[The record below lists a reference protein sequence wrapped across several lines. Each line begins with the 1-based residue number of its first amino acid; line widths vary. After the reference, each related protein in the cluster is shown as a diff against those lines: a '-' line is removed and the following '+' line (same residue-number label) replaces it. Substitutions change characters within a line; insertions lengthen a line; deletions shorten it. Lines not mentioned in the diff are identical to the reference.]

1 MHHHML
7 VSSVAG
13 RLARILASAA
23 AVAAL
28 TVTLGAAAAPAA
40 GPQARSGA
48 TTDLKFT
55 LNAVSALSASDAWAV
70 GNSARVLHWN
80 GTTWTQATIPGLP
93 AVVSL
98 GAVQAL
104 SPADVWAVGEAGA
117 NQPYAPLKPLI
128 VHWDGTA
135 WTRVPSPG
143 PTSLY
148 ITLNSLSMDSATDGW
163 ATGSVFHVHTS
174 TTTGLEMHWN
184 GTSWQQVTALPA
196 FIFSGVKS
204 LSPSDA
210 TAVGD
215 DRTAM
220 HTYKPA
226 AFAWNGTSWALTAF
240 LPTPS
245 GVPAS
250 HAGVSSLSAPSAT
263 GMWAIGSDYTTQ
275 RSNNLAWHWD
285 GTRWTVLTPPSPGV
299 PLIGVSGLTGVD
311 AFSPAD
317 VWAVGFAATKN
328 CAYNCIYQTVAVH
341 WNGTKWTRVATPDP
355 AGPNHSSILFG
366 TGATGP
372 SDIWAVGRYY
382 TSAADV
388 PHTLILHWDG
398 SSWSQF

>member
-1 MHHHML
+1 M
-7 VSSVAG
+7 
-13 RLARILASAA
+13 
-23 AVAAL
+23 
-28 TVTLGAAAAPAA
+28 
-40 GPQARSGA
+40 
-48 TTDLKFT
+48 
-55 LNAVSALSASDAWAV
+55 SALSATDAWAV

-98 GAVQAL
+98 SAVQAL
-104 SPADVWAVGEAGA
+104 SPSDVWAVGEASSG
-117 NQPYAPLKPLI
+117 QPFALSKTLI

-143 PTSLY
+143 PTSLGVS
-148 ITLNSLSMDSATDGW
+148 LSSLSMDSATDGW
-163 ATGSVFHVHTS
+163 AAGPVYHEQTN

-196 FIFSGVKS
+196 FIFAGVKS
-204 LSPSDA
+204 FSPSDA

-215 DRTAM
+215 DRTSI
-220 HTYKPA
+220 HTYRPA
-226 AFAWNGTSWALTAF
+226 AFGWNGTSWALTAF

-263 GMWAIGSDYTTQ
+263 DMWAIGSYYTTQ

-285 GTRWTVLTPPSPGV
+285 GTRWTVMNPPSPGV

-317 VWAVGFAATKN
+317 VWAVGYAATKN
-328 CAYNCIYQTVAVH
+328 CAYNCIYQTVSLH
-341 WNGTKWTRVATPDP
+341 WNGTRWTRVATPDP
-355 AGPNHSSILFG
+355 GGANQSSILFG
-366 TGATGP
+366 MGATGP
-372 SDIWAVGRYY
+372 SDVWAVGRYY

-398 SSWSQF
+398 TSWSQF

>member
-1 MHHHML
+1 MHQHIL
-7 VSSVAG
+7 VSSAAG
-13 RLARILASAA
+13 RLARIVASAA
-23 AVAAL
+23 VGAAL
-28 TVTLGAAAAPAA
+28 TLTLGAAAAPAA

-55 LNAVSALSASDAWAV
+55 LNAVSALSATDAWAV

-80 GTTWTQATIPGLP
+80 GTTWAQATIPGLP

-104 SPADVWAVGEAGA
+104 SASDVWAVGEASSG
-117 NQPYAPLKPLI
+117 QPFALSKILI

-143 PTSLY
+143 PTSMG

-163 ATGSVFHVHTS
+163 AAGVGLPRAGNN
-174 TTTGLEMHWN
+174 TTGLAMHWN
-184 GTSWQQVTALPA
+184 GTSWQQVTVLPA
-196 FIFSGVKS
+196 FNFTGVKS
-204 LSPSDA
+204 FSPTDA

-215 DRTAM
+215 DKTAS
-220 HTYKPA
+220 HTYRPA
-226 AFAWNGTSWALTAF
+226 AFAWNGTSWVLTAF

-263 GMWAIGSDYTTQ
+263 DMWAIGSYYTTQ

-285 GTRWTVLTPPSPGV
+285 GTRWTVMAPPSPGV
-299 PLIGVSGLTGVD
+299 PLIGVSGLTGVA

-341 WNGTKWTRVATPDP
+341 WNGTRWTRVATPDP
-355 AGPNHSSILFG
+355 GGANQSSILFG
-366 TGATGP
+366 MGATGP
-372 SDIWAVGRYY
+372 SDVWAVGRYY

-398 SSWSQF
+398 TSWSQF

>member
-1 MHHHML
+1 MHRHML
-7 VSSVAG
+7 VSSAAG
-13 RLARILASAA
+13 KLARILASAT
-23 AVAAL
+23 VGAAL
-28 TVTLGAAAAPAA
+28 TLTLGAAAAPA
-40 GPQARSGA
+40 GPQARTGA
-48 TTDLKFT
+48 ATDLKFT

-93 AVVSL
+93 AAVSL
-98 GAVQAL
+98 NAVQAL
-104 SPADVWAVGEAGA
+104 SPADVWAVGEASSGE
-117 NQPYAPLKPLI
+117 PYALSKTLI

-143 PTSLY
+143 PTSLGV
-148 ITLNSLSMDSATDGW
+148 SLSSLNMDSATDGW
-163 ATGSVFHVHTS
+163 AAGAVDHEQTN

-184 GTSWQQVTALPA
+184 GTSWQQVSALPA
-196 FIFSGVKS
+196 FIFTGVKS
-204 LSPSDA
+204 FSASDA

-226 AFAWNGTSWALTAF
+226 AFGWNGTSWVLTAF

-263 GMWAIGSDYTTQ
+263 DMWAIGGYYTTQ
-275 RSNNLAWHWD
+275 RANNLAWHWD
-285 GTRWTVLTPPSPGV
+285 GTRWTVMTPPSPGV
-299 PLIGVSGLTGVD
+299 PIIGVSGLTGVD

-317 VWAVGFAATKN
+317 VWAVGYAATKN
-328 CAYNCIYQTVAVH
+328 CAYNCIDQTVAVH

-355 AGPNHSSILFG
+355 AGPNQSSILLG
-366 TGATGP
+366 MGATGP
-372 SDIWAVGRYY
+372 SDVWAVGQYY
-382 TSAADV
+382 TSAAEV

-398 SSWSQF
+398 SGWSQF